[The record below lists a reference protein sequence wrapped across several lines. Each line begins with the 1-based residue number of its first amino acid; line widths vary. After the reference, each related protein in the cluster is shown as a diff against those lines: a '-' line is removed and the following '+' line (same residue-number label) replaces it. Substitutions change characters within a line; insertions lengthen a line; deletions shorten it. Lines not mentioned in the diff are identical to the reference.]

1 MIGMSLHD
9 PILLLHTSCTGHDEG
24 EASSK
29 EDLTTNNDTRS
40 DSSILQLLKEP
51 IFCDLLLLPEHPSS
65 SNSQPDYL
73 HLQENPLNPC
83 GIANVLT
90 LEKLPQNW
98 LSGPILLSLSSCN
111 IFYRKSEEDE
121 FTSQIPLIVEPIPS
135 TFVLDFSSNQDVGDQ
150 ADEGKR
156 QRERRRSS
164 IITVQSMAEMF
175 VEFDV
180 REASIQAKEL
190 LRDENSTRINAIDDR
205 GESRSEDHLKNYS
218 DSHQGNKDKIHK
230 GTEAKGAEDDLIYRN
245 HPHTIED
252 QSYNLN
258 VHTSDLK
265 EQALMIAH
273 LNVQLDQGTQTIDVV
288 LFMSGFFCI
297 VSMITLLWA
306 IYQHYRTTL
315 KSDMFSEEIRECMT
329 KTRDMLQDAV
339 NEFSQHRNQNAKRQK
354 YISDELSS
362 KGHKDCNGEIK
373 TDQFSVQDNASGK
386 NSLSQY
392 VASALVS
399 HRNEEGEHKDPHP
412 TTPTRDNKVVNTRTQ
427 DISLEGMIIEER
439 KVYGKSLD
447 KDEVET
453 EMKLPSEQIST
464 PVQLA
469 DIPTPIQ
476 EEEEKKL
483 CFLKFP
489 PSLRGHSFGTPYDS
503 PPQNLMKGLSNGKI
517 LDLKRNEETEINDEM
532 EITRSPCLQHSNNC
546 DDREML
552 VQSEKNSASTPLSPC
567 SKLEKEWNEGK
578 TVRRGN
584 LKKKRQ
590 FLTPIFQSSAK
601 LAPISTSKALQGD
614 GGKSLFEST
623 ILSRVPK
630 SSKLYD
636 RYCQQQVLSCDILPP
651 PKLRSTARVNNME
664 ENAMISSSLID
675 QFAKD
680 HEADIGRN
688 AIDGVKTPPF
698 DMTLQKVPR
707 LCHTPASEDNSF
719 VDDYW

>member
-1 MIGMSLHD
+1 MIGTPLHD
-9 PILLLHTSCTGHDEG
+9 PILLLHSSCTGHNEG
-24 EASSK
+24 EASFK
-29 EDLTTNNDTRS
+29 EDLTAKNDTRS
-40 DSSILQLLKEP
+40 DSSILQLLKEQV
-51 IFCDLLLLPEHPSS
+51 FCDLLLLPEHPSS
-65 SNSQPDYL
+65 RNSQPDYL

-98 LSGPILLSLSSCN
+98 ISGPILLSLSSCN

-121 FTSQIPLIVEPIPS
+121 FTSQTPIIVEPIPS

-156 QRERRRSS
+156 QRERRNSS
-164 IITVQSMAEMF
+164 IVTVQSMAEIF
-175 VEFDV
+175 VAFDV

-190 LRDENSTRINAIDDR
+190 LRHENSTRINAIDDK
-205 GESRSEDHLKNYS
+205 GESRLEDHLKDYS
-218 DSHQGNKDKIHK
+218 NSHQGNKDKIDK
-230 GTEAKGAEDDLIYRN
+230 GTETKGAEDDLFYHD
-245 HPHTIED
+245 HPHTFED

-258 VHTSDLK
+258 FHTLSSSQDLK

-288 LFMSGFFCI
+288 LFMSVFFCI
-297 VSMITLLWA
+297 VSMTTLLWA

-329 KTRDMLQDAV
+329 KTHDMLQNAV
-339 NEFSQHRNQNAKRQK
+339 NEFSQHRNQKAKRRNS
-354 YISDELSS
+354 ISDKLSS
-362 KGHKDCNGEIK
+362 KGQKNCNGETK
-373 TDQFSVQDNASGK
+373 TDQFSSQDNASGK
-386 NSLSQY
+386 NSRSQN
-392 VASALVS
+392 VASALAS
-399 HRNEEGEHKDPHP
+399 HRNEKVEHEGPHP
-412 TTPTRDNKVVNTRTQ
+412 TTPTRDNEVVNTRTQ
-427 DISLEGMIIEER
+427 DISSEGMIIDER

-453 EMKLPSEQIST
+453 QMEFPPEQISK
-464 PVQLA
+464 PVQIT
-469 DIPTPIQ
+469 DVPTSIQ
-476 EEEEKKL
+476 EEGEKKL
-483 CFLKFP
+483 CFLKFAT
-489 PSLRGHSFGTPYDS
+489 SLREHSFGTPYDS
-503 PPQNLMKGLSNGKI
+503 PPHNLMKGLSNGKI
-517 LDLKRNEETEINDEM
+517 LDLKMNEETEINDEM
-532 EITRSPCLQHSNNC
+532 EITPSPYLQHSNNC
-546 DDREML
+546 DD
-552 VQSEKNSASTPLSPC
+552 SAPLSPC

-578 TVRRGN
+578 TVRRCN

-590 FLTPIFQSSAK
+590 FLTPIFQSSAE
-601 LAPISTSKALQGD
+601 PPPTSTSKTWKDD

-630 SSKLYD
+630 TSKLYD
-636 RYCQQQVLSCDILPP
+636 RYCQQQELSCDILPP

-664 ENAMISSSLID
+664 ENEMIRSSLID
-675 QFAKD
+675 QSAKD
-680 HEADIGRN
+680 HEAVIGRN